1 MSAPVGQKILSLAE
15 LTEVLRTLRK
25 GAGEVVA
32 LAHGTF
38 DLLHFGHVRHLQAA
52 ARLGTRLVVT
62 LTADQFVNKGPGR
75 PVFPEAMRA
84 EMLAALS
91 CVDWVAISDEPT
103 SLSVIETLQPDVYV
117 KGSEYANEAEDVTGN
132 ITRERLAVERHGGRI
147 AFTDDVVFSSSNLI
161 NRYVRPRDPE
171 LAAFLDKVRTP
182 DLMGDLQRLVD
193 RVRDMKVLVIGDSII
208 DQYDYVA
215 PLGKPPKESII
226 ATRHEGREVFAGGV
240 LAAAN
245 HVASLADHVEV
256 ITMTGDDEHRHVISA
271 AAKPN
276 VHLTLLTRPGS
287 PTTRKVRYVEQA
299 FTRKLFEVYHF
310 NDQPIAGEDEARFL
324 SAIEA
329 RIDAADLVLV
339 TDFGHGLIT
348 PAVIKL
354 LTTRARFLAVN
365 AQSNSANH
373 GFNLISRYRRADS
386 LCIDAPEARLA
397 TGDKHGDIVSIV
409 SEKLPALIDCD
420 NIIVTH
426 GRLGCIAYN
435 PDQGLTRIPALA
447 SSVIDTIGAGDAFL
461 AVTSPLVAAG
471 GRMDQVALLGNA
483 AGAIKVGIL
492 GHRTAVE
499 RAPLLRFVASLLK

>member
-1 MSAPVGQKILSLAE
+1 M
-15 LTEVLRTLRK
+15 
-25 GAGEVVA
+25 
-32 LAHGTF
+32 
-38 DLLHFGHVRHLQAA
+38 
-52 ARLGTRLVVT
+52 
-62 LTADQFVNKGPGR
+62 
-75 PVFPEAMRA
+75 
-84 EMLAALS
+84 
-91 CVDWVAISDEPT
+91 
-103 SLSVIETLQPDVYV
+103 
-117 KGSEYANEAEDVTGN
+117 
-132 ITRERLAVERHGGRI
+132 
-147 AFTDDVVFSSSNLI
+147 
-161 NRYVRPRDPE
+161 
-171 LAAFLDKVRTP
+171 
-182 DLMGDLQRLVD
+182 
-193 RVRDMKVLVIGDSII
+193 
-208 DQYDYVA
+208 
-215 PLGKPPKESII
+215 
-226 ATRHEGREVFAGGV
+226 
-240 LAAAN
+240 
-245 HVASLADHVEV
+245 
-256 ITMTGDDEHRHVISA
+256 
-271 AAKPN
+271 
-276 VHLTLLTRPGS
+276 
-287 PTTRKVRYVEQA
+287 
-299 FTRKLFEVYHF
+299 
-310 NDQPIAGEDEARFL
+310 

-373 GFNLISRYRRADS
+373 GFNLISRYRRADYI
-386 LCIDAPEARLA
+386 CIDAPEARLA

-492 GHRTAVE
+492 GLRTAVE